1 MRHARSEFGRWWSA
15 EDQTDTHIAHRLLNA
30 QYVIWKRG
38 RREFSEHARRNIEA
52 LKQQQKMQ
60 LQIQHRRMYQQK
72 QQMRRGGYGGYGGY
86 GGGASL
92 SPITVHRT
100 MQWGDYQ
107 IRVDQEIFEHVPI
120 SPVMLKIGREQLAAR
135 RRRTASALLLAAA
148 AAWLLLW
155 WLAPGAGLVVTL
167 AALLLATAYAA
178 VQGHRPVR
186 RRPPVP
192 RLKFIPAAAP
202 GEIAL
207 DGDPEPFPLGDAGR
221 SPREAKEALRLA
233 VKKEGLTP
241 EVGVPA
247 PTDWG
252 WRYPVTLTS
261 GTLDDL
267 VRRLPAVATTLR
279 VGTNRIF
286 AQATHADT
294 DSSAVTV
301 RILTTKPFADATT
314 APARPPLSVSI
325 TGEAD
330 LGPSIDGDGTPVIL
344 AGQHV
349 LVVGVTGAG
358 KSAMIRA
365 LAEYVTACTDAVA
378 VDVDPTGVGLGPLR
392 PAAAGGGAYTPEA
405 AERALKRELA
415 RAEAR
420 IASLGSGV
428 DDNWQVSPDSPAV
441 VVFLDEYARLTP
453 AGKEAA
459 LALLG
464 VGRKARITLVL
475 STRDATRDVLGEAI
489 ADSVGVRI
497 LMPCRAADVPLVVGE
512 STAVTQ
518 GWLPHLLKP
527 SPGEWEPADAG
538 KYYAITPRSSTP
550 IVRYVPHLTPAAAA
564 ELATQ
569 RLKAGL
575 PDIDATRAAT
585 APAQPAAE
593 VAPILRALRVAF
605 AAAGDP
611 EWLATGPL
619 ADLLADADAE
629 TWGRWDGRTDR
640 TAMVGRTLRAELRRA
655 GLADAIPNQ
664 RLETHPD
671 RPTVYRLADV
681 VAALP

>member
-1 MRHARSEFGRWWSA
+1 MRSEFGRWWSA
-15 EDQTDTHIAHRLLNA
+15 EDQTDTHIAHRLLNEQHA
-30 QYVIWKRG
+30 IWARG
-38 RREFSEHARRNIEA
+38 RREFSEHARRNIQA
-52 LKQQQKMQ
+52 LKMQQRMQ
-60 LQIQHRRMYQQK
+60 LQIQQRRMYQQK
-72 QQMRRGGYGGYGGY
+72 RQIRRGGYGGGGY
-86 GGGASL
+86 GGGGHM
-92 SPITVHRT
+92 SPVIPYRT

-120 SPVMLKIGREQLAAR
+120 SPVMLKIGRAQLAAV
-135 RRRTASALLLAAA
+135 RRRTAAVLLLAGV

-155 WLAPGAGLVVTL
+155 WLAPGAGIAVTL
-167 AALLLATAYAA
+167 AVLLLATAYAA
-178 VQGHRPVR
+178 AQGHHPVR

-202 GEIAL
+202 GEAAL

-233 VKKEGLTP
+233 LKKEGATP
-241 EVGVPA
+241 DVGVPA

-261 GTLDDL
+261 GTLEDL
-267 VRRLPAVATTLR
+267 VRRLPAVGTTLR
-279 VGTNRIF
+279 VGANRIF
-286 AQATHADT
+286 AQSTHADT

-301 RILTTKPFADATT
+301 RILTKRPFADADT
-314 APARPPLSVSI
+314 APARSPLSVSI
-325 TGEAD
+325 TGEMD

-358 KSAMIRA
+358 KSAMIRR

-392 PAAAGGGAYTPEA
+392 PAAARGAYTPEA
-405 AERALKRELA
+405 AERALQRELA

-420 IASLGSGV
+420 IASLGSGI
-428 DDNWQVSPDSPAV
+428 DDNWVVGPDSPAV
-441 VVFLDEYARLTP
+441 VVFCDEYARLTP
-453 AGKEAA
+453 AGKAAA

-464 VGRKARITLVL
+464 IGRKARSTLVL

-512 STAVTQ
+512 STAVAQ

-527 SPGEWEPADAG
+527 SPGEWEQADAG
-538 KYYAITPRSSTP
+538 KFYAITPRSTVP
-550 IVRYVPHLTPAAAA
+550 IVRYVPRLDPAVAA
-564 ELATQ
+564 ELAQQ
-569 RLKAGL
+569 RVSSGL
-575 PDIDATRAAT
+575 PDIDATPAAAAASAKAAANVPPILQTLRAAFT
-585 APAQPAAE
+585 
-593 VAPILRALRVAF
+593 
-605 AAAGDP
+605 AAGDP

-619 ADLLADADAE
+619 ADLLADADAT

-655 GLADAIPNQ
+655 GLADAIPTQ
-664 RLETHPD
+664 RLETQPG
-671 RPTVYRLADV
+671 RPTIYRLADV